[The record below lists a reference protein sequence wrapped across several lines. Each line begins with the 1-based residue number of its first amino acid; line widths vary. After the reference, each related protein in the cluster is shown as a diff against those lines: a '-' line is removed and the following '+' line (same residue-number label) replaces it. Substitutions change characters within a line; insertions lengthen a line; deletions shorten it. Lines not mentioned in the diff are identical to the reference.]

1 MFYVRYCGIFS
12 LLFEKMSLKMLQIIT
27 FIKLKFLSQFKKKKQ
42 I

>member
-1 MFYVRYCGIFS
+1 MFMSGIAVYFL
-12 LLFEKMSLKMLQIIT
+12 LLFEKISLKMLQIIT